1 MMSRATAASEAFRV
15 TAKFRADTFLTCVP
29 VRELRAGQGEH
40 KPAEGP
46 SNMTDNGAPP
56 SFTMLAA
63 VRDAE
68 PLDPDARAIIADIVN
83 SF

>member
-1 MMSRATAASEAFRV
+1 MSRATAASEAFRV
-15 TAKFRADTFLTCVP
+15 TAKFRADTFLTYVP

-68 PLDPDARAIIADIVN
+68 PLDPDARAIIADIAN
-83 SF
+83 SC